1 MDKSFDGD
9 AVEILDRLTLHHDWL
24 RIDRFRLR
32 HRRFAGGWTGE
43 VDREILIRGEIAVV
57 LPYDPQRDE
66 LVLVEQF
73 RLPTFVGGGDAW
85 QVEPVAGM
93 VDPGENSRQAAER
106 ELAEEAGLACTEL
119 VKALR
124 FFPSPGG
131 SSQVM
136 DLYVARVDAAQA
148 GGLFG
153 MDEEDEDIQVRVL
166 SAARAFE
173 LLDAGRFEG
182 GPTLIALLWFARHR
196 ERLRARWLSQ
206 AEAQARTGAGAAVA
220 GSGSGG

>member
-1 MDKSFDGD
+1 MDKSFDET
-9 AVEILDRLTLHHDWL
+9 AVEILDRLTLHDDWL

-32 HRRFAGGWTGE
+32 HRRFAGGWSGE
-43 VDREILIRGEIAVV
+43 MDREILIRGEVALV
-57 LPYDPQRDE
+57 LPYDPVRDE

-73 RLPTFVGGGDAW
+73 RLPALVGGGEAW

-93 VDPGENSRQAAER
+93 VDPGEDSRQAAER
-106 ELAEEAGLACTEL
+106 ELAEEAGLACTAL
-119 VKALR
+119 VKVQR

-136 DLYVARVDAAQA
+136 DFYMARVDASRA

-153 MDEEDEDIQVRVL
+153 MDEEHEDIQVHVL
-166 SAARAFE
+166 SSERAFE

-182 GPTLIALLWFARHR
+182 GPMMLALLWFARHR
-196 ERLRARWLSQ
+196 ERLRAAWL
-206 AEAQARTGAGAAVA
+206 AEQGSGAGAGAPVA